1 LIFCR
6 PVITFSLGAIL
17 KRLLT
22 WVNAARQHRLHV
34 HEMTRYNSPFAPDA
48 LSRSVP
54 RYTSYP
60 TAPHF
65 DGDFNPET
73 YERALG
79 KLQPDAAI
87 SLYLHIP
94 FCDEL
99 CWFCACRTQ
108 GSKVYYP
115 VTRYL
120 AQIER
125 EITRVAELT
134 GGGQTITQM
143 HWGGGSPTVL
153 APGDIRR
160 LARHVRACFPK
171 ATGAEFAVEIDPRD
185 MTPERVTAFAE
196 TGLTRASIGVQD
208 FDETVQRAIGRNQ
221 GYEMTRD
228 VVEALRRIG
237 VSGINVDLL
246 YGLPYQTEASLARTI
261 ERVVGIGPDR
271 IALFGYAHVPWMAK
285 RQKMIDENVL
295 PGPAERQAQAALA
308 ARMLVDAGYTTI
320 GIDHFARPGDN
331 LALARDDG
339 TLRRNFQGYT
349 VDPADALIAFG
360 ASAIGFLPQ
369 GYVQNDPATA
379 TYQLRI
385 ENGGLASRRGCLLS
399 LDDRIRRDAIEEIL
413 CQFRLNLDRLHVR
426 YGDFTEPLHE
436 IAARL
441 IAIAPEG
448 ALTPWCGG
456 FTITDAW
463 RSHTR
468 LIAAEFDAY
477 FQTQPARHSMA
488 V

>member
-1 LIFCR
+1 MRASLMWTLIY
-6 PVITFSLGAIL
+6 
-17 KRLLT
+17 
-22 WVNAARQHRLHV
+22 VNATKRHSAHGRL
-34 HEMTRYNSPFAPDA
+34 MKQSRSPFPASPFGPDS

-65 DGDFNPET
+65 DGGFSSET
-73 YERALG
+73 YERWLG
-79 KLQPDAAI
+79 ELQRDAAI

-108 GSKVYYP
+108 GSKMYYP

-125 EITRVAELT
+125 EIGRVAELT
-134 GGGQTITQM
+134 GGGQTVTQM

-160 LARHVRACFPK
+160 LARHVREHFPG
-171 ATGAEFAVEIDPRD
+171 AVGAEFAVEIDPRD
-185 MTPERVTAFAE
+185 MTPDRVAAFAD

-208 FDETVQRAIGRNQ
+208 FDEAVQQAIGRHQ
-221 GYEMTRD
+221 GYEITRD
-228 VVEALRRIG
+228 VVAALRGIG
-237 VSGINVDLL
+237 VSGVNMDLL
-246 YGLPYQTEASLARTI
+246 YGLPHQTEASIARTI
-261 ERVVGIGPDR
+261 EQVVDIGPDR

-285 RQKMIDENVL
+285 RQKMIDEAVL
-295 PGPAERQAQAALA
+295 PGPEERQAQAALA
-308 ARMLVDAGYTTI
+308 AAMLAEAGYTAV
-320 GIDHFARPGDN
+320 GIDHFARPGDS

-339 TLRRNFQGYT
+339 SLKRNFQGYT
-349 VDPADALIAFG
+349 VDPAEALIAFG

-385 ENGGLASRRGCLLS
+385 ENGGLASRRGCVLS
-399 LDDRIRRDAIEEIL
+399 LDDRIRRDAIQEIL
-413 CQFRLNLDRLHVR
+413 CQFRLDLDRLHLR
-426 YGDFTEPLHE
+426 YGDFTDPLRE
-436 IAARL
+436 TAARL
-441 IAIAPEG
+441 LAIAPEG
-448 ALTPWCGG
+448 ALTPWRGG
-456 FTITDAW
+456 FTIADDW
-463 RSHTR
+463 HSHTR

-477 FQTQPARHSMA
+477 FKTQPARHSLA